1 VRQSIGEHVADVTS
15 DIGYIHRCE
24 KQMCQQ
30 GTYRHQ
36 TVPYPDRW
44 DWSGVGLRN
53 EWAYARVAEDLGDV
67 EVPGR
72 AQVVRTRSAEL
83 SRMLGHFLA
92 VTICALDVVGEFTA
106 AFRYGVRDLNADGG
120 TNLDAGT
127 SEVHDMVS
135 EYMNDSERE
144 TRVVYVTN
152 AMPNLGDTGGDS
164 LESRLQSYAD
174 RDIHTTVVGV
184 GVDFNSRLTETVS
197 TVRGADYCAV
207 DSPAQFEER
216 MDEGFSYM
224 VTPLMYNLS
233 LRVASDEYGAVYLP
247 TDSATAGTPRTR
259 SPTASRPSDSYGLL
273 ERFTGTRRPRGRPYP
288 EIIYNNPYQN
298 RPMPAA

>member
-1 VRQSIGEHVADVTS
+1 
-15 DIGYIHRCE
+15 
-24 KQMCQQ
+24 
-30 GTYRHQ
+30 
-36 TVPYPDRW
+36 
-44 DWSGVGLRN
+44 
-53 EWAYARVAEDLGDV
+53 
-67 EVPGR
+67 
-72 AQVVRTRSAEL
+72 
-83 SRMLGHFLA
+83 MLGHFLA

-120 TNLDAGT
+120 TNLDAGM
-127 SEVHDMVS
+127 SEAHDMVS
-135 EYMNDSERE
+135 EYANDSERE

-197 TVRGADYCAV
+197 TVRGADYYAI
-207 DSPAQFEER
+207 DSPVQFEER

-224 VTPLMYNLS
+224 VTPLVYNLS

-247 TDSATAGTPRTR
+247 TDRLRDSRDTADEITDRV
-259 SPTASRPSDSYGLL
+259 TA
-273 ERFTGTRRPRGRPYP
+273 
-288 EIIYNNPYQN
+288 Q
-298 RPMPAA
+298 